1 MVRIQANNQGG
12 FTMPGIGGI
21 SIATN
26 LLANAVALNLNRNQ
40 GMLQTAV
47 TRLSSG
53 LRVNTAADDP
63 SGLAIATRLNVQSA
77 AFDQASYN
85 VQDMNNA
92 ATVADGALQTETN
105 ILQRIR
111 NLAVEAASDVTSDS
125 DKLSLQAEVSQ
136 LLLEVNRISQNTN
149 FNGQYL
155 LSGVHEGFTPQI
167 NFNAVI
173 YSNSVLGQ
181 AITVGSNNTLVNS
194 VTYLAT
200 NNSSIDGTLELQV
213 AQLTATQQG
222 IIFSFLCSSTNFYQQ
237 VSLSTI
243 GNGAPSYINFFW
255 DGVTVTSGA
264 SIGTVDVGVTSYIK
278 VTQYVSAAS
287 NPNNPAFTIQ
297 DGALEG
303 AVITVGIQ
311 ATNTQTLRL
320 SNVNVAGSIGTGS
333 GTIAAEDAIGQIDYA
348 LNALLTQRSLIGA
361 VVNRLNE
368 DLDNNNIAAV
378 NLTASASSITDLDV
392 AGETT
397 EYTKLQVLVQVG
409 TSVLAQANTNASS
422 ILALFR

>member
-1 MVRIQANNQGG
+1 
-12 FTMPGIGGI
+12 MPGVGGL

-26 LLANAVALNLNRNQ
+26 LLANAVTLNLNLNQ
-40 GMLQTAV
+40 DRLQTVV
-47 TRLSSG
+47 TQLSSG
-53 LRVNTAADDP
+53 LRINSAADDP
-63 SGLAIATRLNVQSA
+63 SGLAIATRLNAQAS

-85 VQDMNNA
+85 VQDANNA
-92 ATVADGALQTETN
+92 VTVADGALQTETN

-111 NLAVEAASDVTSDS
+111 NLAVEAASDVTSDN

-167 NFNAVI
+167 SFNAVI

-181 AITVGSNNTLVNS
+181 QITTGSNNTLVNT

-213 AQLTATQQG
+213 EQLSTTQQG
-222 IIFSFLCSSTNFYQQ
+222 VIFSFLCTSTNFYQQ

-243 GNGAPSYINFFW
+243 GNGAPSYIAFNW
-255 DGVTVTSGA
+255 DGVTVTTGA
-264 SIGTVDVGVTSYIK
+264 CIGTVDVGVTSYIK
-278 VTQYVSAAS
+278 ITQYVSAAS
-287 NPNNPAFTIQ
+287 NPSNPAFTIQ
-297 DGALEG
+297 DGSDEG
-303 AVITVGIQ
+303 SVVTFGIQ

-320 SNVNVAGSIGTGS
+320 SNLNVAGSIGTGN

-348 LNALLTQRSLIGA
+348 LDQVLGARALLGA
-361 VVNRLNE
+361 IVNRLNE
-368 DLDNNNIAAV
+368 DEDNNNIASV
-378 NLTASASSITDLDV
+378 NLTAAASNITDLNV
-392 AGETT
+392 ASATT
-397 EYTKLQVLVQVG
+397 EFTKLQILVQVG
-409 TSVLAQANTNASS
+409 TSVLAQGNTNAQSVLS
-422 ILALFR
+422 LFR

>member
-1 MVRIQANNQGG
+1 
-12 FTMPGIGGI
+12 MPGIGGI

-26 LLANAVALNLNRNQ
+26 LLANAVSLNLNRNQ
-40 GMLQTAV
+40 ALLQTAV
-47 TRLSSG
+47 NRLSSG
-53 LRVNTAADDP
+53 LRINSAADDP
-63 SGLAIATRLNVQSA
+63 SGLAIATRLNAQSS

-85 VQDMNNA
+85 VQDANNA
-92 ATVADGALQTETN
+92 VTVADGALQTETN

-111 NLAVEAASDVTSDS
+111 NLAVEASSDVTSDN

-155 LSGVHEGFTPQI
+155 LSGVHEGFTPQT
-167 NFNAVI
+167 NFNAI
-173 YSNSVLGQ
+173 TYSNAVLGQ
-181 AITVGSNNTLVNS
+181 AVTVGSNNTLVNT

-237 VSLSTI
+237 VSLSTL
-243 GNGAPSYINFFW
+243 GNGAPSYVNFFW

-278 VTQYVSAAS
+278 ITQYVSAAS
-287 NPNNPAFTIQ
+287 NPTNPAFTIQ

-303 AVITVGIQ
+303 AVICSESRQ
-311 ATNTQTLRL
+311 QTPRRCVFERQRCGFDRNRQRYDRGGRRDRSDRLRPQRTAHAAR
-320 SNVNVAGSIGTGS
+320 VARRRRQPS
-333 GTIAAEDAIGQIDYA
+333 E
-348 LNALLTQRSLIGA
+348 
-361 VVNRLNE
+361 
-368 DLDNNNIAAV
+368 
-378 NLTASASSITDLDV
+378 
-392 AGETT
+392 
-397 EYTKLQVLVQVG
+397 
-409 TSVLAQANTNASS
+409 
-422 ILALFR
+422 

>member
-1 MVRIQANNQGG
+1 
-12 FTMPGIGGI
+12 MPGIGGI

-40 GMLQTAV
+40 GFLQTAV

-53 LRVNTAADDP
+53 LRINTAADDP
-63 SGLAIATRLNVQSA
+63 SGLAIATRLNAQSA
-77 AFDQASYN
+77 AFDQASLN
-85 VQDMNNA
+85 VQDANNA

-105 ILQRIR
+105 ILTRIR
-111 NLAVEAASDVTSDS
+111 DLAVEAASDITSDS

-149 FNGQYL
+149 FNGQQL
-155 LSGVHEGFTPQI
+155 LAGVHEGFTPQI
-167 NFNAVI
+167 NFNAIV

-181 AITVGSNNTLVNS
+181 GITTGQNNQLVNS

-222 IIFSFLCSSTNFYQQ
+222 VIFSFLCSSTNFYQQ
-237 VSLSTI
+237 VSIATVAA
-243 GNGAPSYINFFW
+243 NGQYITFFW
-255 DGVTVTSGA
+255 DGVTVVTGA
-264 SIGTVDVGVTSYIK
+264 SIGTVDVGVTSYVK
-278 VTQYVSAAS
+278 VTQFVSAAS

-297 DGALEG
+297 DGAQEG
-303 AVITVGIQ
+303 AVISIGIQ

-320 SNVNVAGSIGTGS
+320 SNVNVAGSIGTGA
-333 GTIAAEDAIGQIDYA
+333 TTLAAEDAIGQVDYA
-348 LNALLTQRSLIGA
+348 LNQLLSQRALIGA

-368 DLDNNNIAAV
+368 DLDNNNIAST
-378 NLTASASSITDLDV
+378 NLTASASNITDLNI
-392 AGETT
+392 ASETT
-397 EYTKLQVLVQVG
+397 QYTKLQVLVQVG
-409 TSVLAQANTNASS
+409 TSVLSQANLNAQSVLS
-422 ILALFR
+422 LFR